1 MDIHHLFAD
10 YASWKRNAPQPFIL
24 TTLCHANENAHTR
37 ILKALLQHTDS
48 EGRHTILESFLREIV
63 GADVQGGLTNVCIAD
78 QQASVGQKD
87 GSNGFIDLLITY
99 QRGDEEY
106 TIIIENKI
114 HDAADSQDQ
123 LNRYVYDHVDHLGLG
138 LDEWKSCGEFS
149 NNFIYVMY
157 LSSDGSK
164 HPDASSLSDPV
175 RNSLGDHFVERS
187 YADDM
192 LPWLY
197 NVLSQLPYGSDG
209 MMIAGVR
216 QYIAGLEELLGMNS
230 HEWKSY
236 DELRK
241 AFSDLS
247 DAELWQFLEGAA
259 VSADSD
265 ELADEFNAR
274 MKDFRRS
281 IFAADA
287 PEGWTLHVT
296 PSFTSLYPCSWREY
310 EDRKHTIPSV
320 FYIASTSKLMAGKG
334 SDIKWKLQLT
344 HLPKDLL
351 TSQSLPARLLRG
363 LKNPAA
369 WAQGAVPAIQQG
381 LNHGRDAV
389 IGEEL
394 SVARDFDINDAASRA
409 SYYKDLTETLNP
421 YTETVSRLLR

>member
-1 MDIHHLFAD
+1 MDIQHLFAD

-48 EGRHTILESFLREIV
+48 EGRYIILESFLKEV
-63 GADVQGGLTNVCIAD
+63 VAADVQGGLTNVCIAD

-106 TIIIENKI
+106 TLIIVNKI

-123 LNRYVYDHVDHLGLG
+123 LNRYVYDHVVHFRLG
-138 LDEWKSCGEFS
+138 LDEWKSCGEFDS
-149 NNFIYVMY
+149 NFIDVVY
-157 LSSDGSK
+157 LTSDGSK

-175 RNSLGDHFVERS
+175 RCTLGDHFVESS
-187 YADDM
+187 YADYM

-247 DAELWQFLEGAA
+247 DAELWQSLEGAA

-296 PSFTSLYPCSWREY
+296 PSFTCLYPCSWKEC

-334 SDIKWKLQLT
+334 SDIKWKLQLA
-344 HLPKDLL
+344 HLTRDLR

-363 LKNPAA
+363 LKNPAV
-369 WAQGAVPAIQQG
+369 WAQGVVLAILQV
-381 LNHGRDAV
+381 LNNCRDIV
-389 IGEEL
+389 IAEEL
-394 SVARDFDINDAASRA
+394 GVARDFDINDAASRA
-409 SYYKDLTETLNP
+409 SYYKDLTEALNP